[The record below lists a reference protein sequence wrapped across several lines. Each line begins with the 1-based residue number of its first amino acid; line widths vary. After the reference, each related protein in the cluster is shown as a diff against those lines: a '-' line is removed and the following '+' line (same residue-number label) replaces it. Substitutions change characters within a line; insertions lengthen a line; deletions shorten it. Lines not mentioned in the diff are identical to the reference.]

1 VELKL
6 QFLRF
11 ILKKIIYSII
21 LLTRE
26 LEARRYLVVCKAKFA
41 NNAFSLP
48 DRRRYFLCLKQ
59 AITRVTTLHIIMIKL
74 NKVSYVTIETNPFHI
89 YIPAVSISPLWLSVS
104 VII

>member
-1 VELKL
+1 MNFEIHVKKL
-6 QFLRF
+6 V
-11 ILKKIIYSII
+11 IYSII

-26 LEARRYLVVCKAKFA
+26 LEARRYLVACKAKFA

-89 YIPAVSISPLWLSVS
+89 YSSG
-104 VII
+104 